1 VVATKIQE
9 GQYGASYKMAVKV
22 STDAGVWLAWG
33 TIPAAM
39 LEAVPACR
47 AGRVANLRGSE
58 VEVTAA
64 LKAGRDSHFALL
76 VRPSGKV
83 LKLTAEMEA
92 EKETLT
98 AAGLWK

>member
-1 VVATKIQE
+1 
-9 GQYGASYKMAVKV
+9 
-22 STDAGVWLAWG
+22 
-33 TIPAAM
+33 
-39 LEAVPACR
+39 
-47 AGRVANLRGSE
+47 
-58 VEVTAA
+58 VTAA